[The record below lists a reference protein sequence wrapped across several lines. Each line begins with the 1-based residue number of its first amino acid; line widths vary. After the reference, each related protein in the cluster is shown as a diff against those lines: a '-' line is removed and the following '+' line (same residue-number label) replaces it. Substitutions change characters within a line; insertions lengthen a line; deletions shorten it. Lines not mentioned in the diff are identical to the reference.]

1 MKKASIAIL
10 AGLLLVAF
18 PLVSDFSSA
27 RADDDP
33 FTWKWYE
40 LDERGELQ
48 VNLFFFYR
56 STCPHCAHAKAFIDR
71 FRRDHLWLHV
81 TRYEIGHPGNLELYR
96 RMSVSLGRTAG
107 QVPALF
113 YCKQMTMGY
122 DSDARTGRRIA
133 AQLVYCH
140 DQLVKQLEEK
150 RPASGDGAAMDEAVI
165 PAWLSSASPS
175 GIPLTMVAWTPED
188 NDASS
193 SPVPAPEPS
202 PDLPMPDSPS
212 SDEVAPAESGTP
224 QNEVPELEMP
234 DLDELDLELPPL
246 PEDEKTIDVP
256 LMGEQRVDDLSLP
269 ALTVVIAG
277 CDAFNPC
284 AFFILLSLLSL
295 LIHAH
300 SRWRMLLVGGIFVF
314 FSGLFYFLF
323 MAAWLNVFLLAGH
336 LTAITITAGVLAMLV
351 AAINIKDYFLL
362 KRGVSL
368 SIPDSA
374 QPGLFARMRK
384 LPEATRLAP
393 MLAGTLALAFAANSY
408 ELLCT
413 AGFPMVF
420 TRALTLRELPTSTY
434 YGYLVFY
441 NLIYVVPLALIV
453 LGFTITLGS
462 HKLQDYEG
470 RVLKLLSGVMMLL
483 LGGVIIF
490 APDALQNFLAS
501 LGILL
506 GAVAVTAIVV
516 LLDALRKRLGA
527 HHGAGRQQ
535 APLPSHKHQGGK
547 A

>member
-1 MKKASIAIL
+1 
-10 AGLLLVAF
+10 
-18 PLVSDFSSA
+18 
-27 RADDDP
+27 
-33 FTWKWYE
+33 
-40 LDERGELQ
+40 
-48 VNLFFFYR
+48 
-56 STCPHCAHAKAFIDR
+56 
-71 FRRDHLWLHV
+71 V
-81 TRYEIGHPGNLELYR
+81 T
-96 RMSVSLGRTAG
+96 
-107 QVPALF
+107 
-113 YCKQMTMGY
+113 
-122 DSDARTGRRIA
+122 
-133 AQLVYCH
+133 
-140 DQLVKQLEEK
+140 
-150 RPASGDGAAMDEAVI
+150 
-165 PAWLSSASPS
+165 
-175 GIPLTMVAWTPED
+175 
-188 NDASS
+188 
-193 SPVPAPEPS
+193 
-202 PDLPMPDSPS
+202 
-212 SDEVAPAESGTP
+212 PAESATP
-224 QNEVPELEMP
+224 EGEVPELEIP
-234 DLDELDLELPPL
+234 DLDKLDLELPPL
-246 PEDEKTIDVP
+246 PKEEETISVP
-256 LMGEQRVDDLSLP
+256 LLGDKRVDDLSLP

-374 QPGLFARMRK
+374 KPGLFARMRK

-393 MLAGTLALAFAANSY
+393 MLAGTLALAFAANTY

-420 TRALTLRELPTSTY
+420 TRALTLRELPTGTY

-441 NLIYVVPLALIV
+441 NLIYVVPLAMIV

-490 APDALQNFLAS
+490 APDLLQNFLAS

-506 GAVAVTAIVV
+506 SAVAITAMVV
-516 LLDALRKRLGA
+516 LLDILRKHHA
-527 HHGAGRQQ
+527 HHGNGRKT
-535 APLPSHKHQGGK
+535 AVNPRTHQNMGGV
-547 A
+547 

>member
-1 MKKASIAIL
+1 MRKASILFL
-10 AGLLLVAF
+10 AGLLLSVF
-18 PLVSDFSSA
+18 TLNSQFSTA
-27 RADDDP
+27 RAENDP
-33 FTWKWYE
+33 FAWKWYQ

-71 FRRDHLWLHV
+71 FRREHPWLHV
-81 TRYEIGHPGNLELYR
+81 SRYEIGHPGNLELYR

-107 QVPALF
+107 QVPAIF
-113 YCKQMTMGY
+113 YCKQMTVGY

-150 RPASGDGAAMDEAVI
+150 RPPTGDGAAMNKDIV
-165 PAWLSSASPS
+165 PAGLSSVSPGRIS
-175 GIPLTMVAWTPED
+175 LTMVAWTPEE

-193 SPVPAPEPS
+193 TSVPAPQAS
-202 PDLPMPDSPS
+202 PDVPMPDSS
-212 SDEVAPAESGTP
+212 SSNEAAPAESGTP
-224 QNEVPELEMP
+224 QSELPELEMP
-234 DLDELDLELPPL
+234 DLDQLDLKLPPL
-246 PEDEKTIDVP
+246 PEEEETIDVP

-300 SRWRMLLVGGIFVF
+300 SRARMLLVGGIFVF

-336 LTAITITAGVLAMLV
+336 LTAITITAGVLAVLV

-374 QPGLFARMRK
+374 KPGLFARMRK

-393 MLAGTLALAFAANSY
+393 MLAGTLALALAANTY

-470 RVLKLLSGVMMLL
+470 RALKLLSGVMMLL

-490 APDALQNFLAS
+490 APDLLQNFLAS

-506 GAVAVTAIVV
+506 GAVAVTGLVV
-516 LLDALRKRLGA
+516 LIDTLRKRLGA
-527 HHGAGRQQ
+527 HHGPGRQT
-535 APLPSHKHQGGK
+535 PLPSRKHQAGK